1 MNLIRRYAIAI
12 AFALTGLIIAALLY
26 PELPARVPVHWSAA
40 GVVDHWMPKSEGA
53 FIQPITTLAVIGLL
67 IAVERREWRGQDT
80 GAMHW
85 LYPAIVA
92 AVAGFMFYVTILMLF
107 AGMGSHL
114 NIPTDITVGI
124 GILFAALG
132 NNLGKVPP
140 NRIVGIR
147 LPRTLS
153 NREVWSRTHRVAGWL
168 FTLGGLTTVVF
179 ALTTRS
185 PAGAMFGLIVLTASA
200 LVASAYSFMLSR
212 RLPRDGTSGD

>member
-1 MNLIRRYAIAI
+1 
-12 AFALTGLIIAALLY
+12 
-26 PELPARVPVHWSAA
+26 
-40 GVVDHWMPKSEGA
+40 
-53 FIQPITTLAVIGLL
+53 
-67 IAVERREWRGQDT
+67 
-80 GAMHW
+80 MHW

-124 GILFAALG
+124 GILFTALG

-185 PAGAMFGLIVLTASA
+185 PAGAMFGVIVLTASA